1 MSHKYATR
9 SKRMK
14 LTPEDDINGE
24 KIIDN
29 IRSMA
34 SSKGKDVAAKYNN
47 FHTKSIYVLIFIKLN
62 ISSFLIQGDG
72 RILNLLNLP
81 NEVIEKNIFPYLRHK
96 ELIRIRL
103 NKRLSYIANQV
114 IEKRDRTCK
123 YKLHCL
129 LHEKYIPLNLE
140 ILPFDI
146 SDT

>member
-1 MSHKYATR
+1 MVRKSLITYVLWPARRVK
-9 SKRMK
+9 MWQQ
-14 LTPEDDINGE
+14 
-24 KIIDN
+24 N
-29 IRSMA
+29 ITIFTQIQC
-34 SSKGKDVAAKYNN
+34 NI
-47 FHTKSIYVLIFIKLN
+47 TIYVLIFIKLN

-103 NKRLSYIANQV
+103 DKRLSDIANQV
-114 IEKRDRTCK
+114 IEKRDRK

-129 LHEKYIPLNLE
+129 QHEKHVPLNLE

>member
-1 MSHKYATR
+1 MWQQ
-9 SKRMK
+9 
-14 LTPEDDINGE
+14 
-24 KIIDN
+24 N
-29 IRSMA
+29 ITIFTQIQC
-34 SSKGKDVAAKYNN
+34 NI
-47 FHTKSIYVLIFIKLN
+47 TIYVLIFIKLN

-103 NKRLSYIANQV
+103 DKRLSDIANQV
-114 IEKRDRTCK
+114 IEKRDRK

-129 LHEKYIPLNLE
+129 QHEKHVPLNLE

>member
-1 MSHKYATR
+1 MWQQ
-9 SKRMK
+9 
-14 LTPEDDINGE
+14 
-24 KIIDN
+24 N
-29 IRSMA
+29 ITIFTQIQC
-34 SSKGKDVAAKYNN
+34 NI
-47 FHTKSIYVLIFIKLN
+47 TIYVLILIKLN

-103 NKRLSYIANQV
+103 DKRLSDIANQV

-129 LHEKYIPLNLE
+129 QHGKHIPLNLE